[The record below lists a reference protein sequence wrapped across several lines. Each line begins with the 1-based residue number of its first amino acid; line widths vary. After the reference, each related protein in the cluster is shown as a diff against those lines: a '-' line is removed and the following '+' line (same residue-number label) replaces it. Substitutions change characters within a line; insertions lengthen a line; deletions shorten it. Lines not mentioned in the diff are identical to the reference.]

1 MTTPLLALQ
10 QVSLQLGRSPRYS
23 LQDISFQL
31 QAEET
36 TVLLGNRGSGKTLLL
51 QLINGLKSPS
61 QGQIRWLG
69 QDLSQ
74 YPPLALRRQIAWLP
88 QQPRLLGMTGKAA
101 IAYPLQLQ
109 GRSNREIQQRLELWL
124 ERFKIPLPWLELRE
138 AALSPSA
145 AQAIALIRALVLEP
159 KLLLLDN
166 PWPQLTNE
174 AAPSQPSQPAQSLEA
189 GDPSAHP
196 AWQNPQE
203 QITSALATFTQ
214 TGGAIVWAM
223 APAQLPIARELQ
235 IAQQLITLAKGRLN
249 HQKQVTAEQSW
260 QQLINEPMLLAPT
273 ATETDEEDWDD

>member
-1 MTTPLLALQ
+1 MTAPLLALQ
-10 QVSLQLGRSPRYS
+10 HVSLQLGRSPRQL

-51 QLINGLKSPS
+51 QLLNGLKSPS

-74 YPPLALRRQIAWLP
+74 YPPIALRRQIAWLP

-101 IAYPLQLQ
+101 IAYPLKLQ
-109 GRSNREIQQRLELWL
+109 GLSERKIQQRLEPWL
-124 ERFKIPLPWLELRE
+124 ERLKIPLPWLEQQE

-166 PWPQLTNE
+166 PWPQLTNK
-174 AAPSQPSQPAQSLEA
+174 AAPSQLAQSLES
-189 GDPSAHP
+189 GSSSAHP
-196 AWQNPQE
+196 AWQNPQA
-203 QITSALATFTQ
+203 QITSALATFAKA
-214 TGGAIVWAM
+214 GGAIVWAM

-235 IAQQLITLAKGRLN
+235 IAQQLITLAEGRLN

-260 QQLINEPMLLAPT
+260 PQLISEPMLLAPT
-273 ATETDEEDWDD
+273 ATETDEEHWDD